1 MFLRNE
7 RSERRAGRQSHA
19 TAIEVASRD
28 GARKGGTA
36 IAERAAIP
44 ARQPG
49 TSRLQRRAV
58 WLEVGLTAAVHVLR
72 NRRSREALTVGVI
85 VFAALTHV
93 SLKVLTRIVRD
104 LIAWDN
110 ARLADP
116 GNQLHRQ
123 RMARPSDGAIVE
135 GTVIPPRQAEAPGRQ
150 NNAVWLG
157 VGLVAAARA
166 LRSRRFDEQAIAAM
180 FALAALSQMSWK
192 ELVRAVRDL
201 IAWDN
206 ARLADLNRQLR
217 RDHEAKA
224 DQSAA
229 S

>member
-1 MFLRNE
+1 VFLRNE
-7 RSERRAGRQSHA
+7 RSERRAGRQSRA

-28 GARKGGTA
+28 GARKAGTV

-49 TSRLQRRAV
+49 TSRLQRRAI
-58 WLEVGLTAAVHVLR
+58 WLEIGLTAAAHVLR
-72 NRRSREALTVGVI
+72 NRRSREALTVGAI
-85 VFAALTHV
+85 VLVALTQM
-93 SLKVLTRIVRD
+93 SWKVLARLVRD

-110 ARLADP
+110 GRLADL
-116 GNQLHRQ
+116 GNQLRRQ
-123 RMARPSDGAIVE
+123 RMARPPDGAIVE
-135 GTVIPPRQAEAPGRQ
+135 GTVIPPRQAGAPGRQ
-150 NNAVWLG
+150 HNAVWLG

-166 LRSRRFDEQAIAAM
+166 LRNRRFDEQAIAAM

-217 RDHEAKA
+217 RDHEARA
-224 DQSAA
+224 GQSAA

>member
-1 MFLRNE
+1 M
-7 RSERRAGRQSHA
+7 RSGWP
-19 TAIEVASRD
+19 
-28 GARKGGTA
+28 
-36 IAERAAIP
+36 AA
-44 ARQPG
+44 A
-49 TSRLQRRAV
+49 
-58 WLEVGLTAAVHVLR
+58 HVLR

-85 VFAALTHV
+85 VLLALTHM
-93 SLKVLTRIVRD
+93 SWKVLARIGRD

-123 RMARPSDGAIVE
+123 RMARPPDGAIVE

-150 NNAVWLG
+150 HNAVWLG

-166 LRSRRFDEQAIAAM
+166 LRNRRFDEQAIAAM

-206 ARLADLNRQLR
+206 ASLADLESQLR
-217 RDHEAKA
+217 RDREARA
-224 DQSAA
+224 SQLAA

>member
-1 MFLRNE
+1 M
-7 RSERRAGRQSHA
+7 S
-19 TAIEVASRD
+19 T
-28 GARKGGTA
+28 
-36 IAERAAIP
+36 
-44 ARQPG
+44 
-49 TSRLQRRAV
+49 
-58 WLEVGLTAAVHVLR
+58 
-72 NRRSREALTVGVI
+72 
-85 VFAALTHV
+85 AALTGPLRTFTAQLDELV
-93 SLKVLTRIVRD
+93 SGDVPDMDRVERHLAELAADPEFFAPFIAEIPSEAPTHMSWKVLARIVRD

-110 ARLADP
+110 ARLADL

-123 RMARPSDGAIVE
+123 RMDRPPDGAIVE

-150 NNAVWLG
+150 HNAVWLG

-166 LRSRRFDEQAIAAM
+166 LRNRRLDEQAIAVI

-206 ARLADLNRQLR
+206 ARLADLESQLR
-217 RDHEAKA
+217 RDREAR
-224 DQSAA
+224 A

>member
-19 TAIEVASRD
+19 TAIEVASRG
-28 GARKGGTA
+28 GARKAGTV

-58 WLEVGLTAAVHVLR
+58 WLEVGLTAAAHVLR

-85 VFAALTHV
+85 VLVALTHV
-93 SLKVLTRIVRD
+93 SWKVLARIVRD

-110 ARLADP
+110 ARAADLES
-116 GNQLHRQ
+116 QLRHQ
-123 RMARPSDGAIVE
+123 RMPRRPDGAILE
-135 GTVIPPRQAEAPGRQ
+135 GTVTPPPQPGASSRQYA
-150 NNAVWLG
+150 AVWLG

-166 LRSRRFDEQAIAAM
+166 QRNRRLDEQAIAVI

-206 ARLADLNRQLR
+206 TRLADLKRRQAR
-217 RDHEAKA
+217 T
-224 DQSAA
+224 A

>member
-1 MFLRNE
+1 M
-7 RSERRAGRQSHA
+7 
-19 TAIEVASRD
+19 
-28 GARKGGTA
+28 

-58 WLEVGLTAAVHVLR
+58 WLELGLTAAAHILR

-85 VFAALTHV
+85 VLVALTHM
-93 SLKVLTRIVRD
+93 SWRALARIVKD
-104 LIAWDN
+104 LITWDN
-110 ARLADP
+110 ARLADLE
-116 GNQLHRQ
+116 NQLHRQ
-123 RMARPSDGAIVE
+123 RIARTADGAIVE

-150 NNAVWLG
+150 HNAVWLG

-166 LRSRRFDEQAIAAM
+166 LRNRRLDEQAIAVV

-217 RDHEAKA
+217 RDRKPRPTRLCHE
-224 DQSAA
+224 
-229 S
+229 